1 MIKTA
6 AACLGGSGA
15 ALIPIHTSSLF
26 RNSCS
31 SRPPSKPSFPT
42 FSVLWSV
49 FPRFKVWP
57 KRRWKKFTFTG
68 RDLAIIPEPVRC
80 MRRQASLSA
89 NMAENFLKPGRKSS
103 NSKASAA
110 IPLPAFWPWLSISL
124 KPSLTAT
131 SFASSAGFIT

>member
-6 AACLGGSGA
+6 ATCLGGSGA

-42 FSVLWSV
+42 FGVLWSV

-57 KRRWKKFTFTG
+57 KRRWKKFTLLAGTWLLYPSPFAACDG
-68 RDLAIIPEPVRC
+68 RHHRQPIRRKISPNPAGSAQTQRHRQLHRC
-80 MRRQASLSA
+80 QLFGSGFQSARNRRRRQRHSHH
-89 NMAENFLKPGRKSS
+89 
-103 NSKASAA
+103 
-110 IPLPAFWPWLSISL
+110 LPAL
-124 KPSLTAT
+124 
-131 SFASSAGFIT
+131 

>member
-42 FSVLWSV
+42 FGVLWSV

-80 MRRQASLSA
+80 MRRQASSSA
-89 NMAENFLKPGRKSS
+89 NTAAG
-103 NSKASAA
+103 SAQTQRHRQLHRCQLFGSGFQSA
-110 IPLPAFWPWLSISL
+110 RNRRRRQRHSHHLPAL
-124 KPSLTAT
+124 
-131 SFASSAGFIT
+131 

>member
-42 FSVLWSV
+42 FGVLWSV

-80 MRRQASLSA
+80 MRRQASSSA
-89 NMAENFLKPGRKSS
+89 NTAENFPKPGRKCS

-110 IPLPAFWPWLSISL
+110 IPLPAFWLWLSISP
-124 KPSLTAT
+124 KPSSTAT
-131 SFASSAGFIT
+131 SFASSAGSII